1 MQAPEPMKTLTL
13 IERLPF
19 QQRQKNIWKVSWKL
33 AIAASL
39 IAITANISAAE
50 AKDEVLQ
57 VVDQTTKFLITNW
70 IKDDELKKVE
80 PPQVIPL
87 AAGSKVYGACGEKI
101 KGVEVGGSAYCGTT
115 HTIYLVPEELQA
127 FYQAFGPSSVGYV
140 VAHEF
145 GHAIQAAYRVDLAS
159 PALELQADCLA
170 GLLIRSGA
178 QELGVTRDSVIAM
191 ANAAYRIGSESH
203 GSGAQRSYALLSG
216 MGVFKGTCKSE
227 AIQQLADGL
236 NKDSDYLELI
246 SQRSGGSR
254 PDTSGTPYPKTLRT
268 ALDF

>member
-1 MQAPEPMKTLTL
+1 MKTLTS
-13 IERLPF
+13 IEGLRL
-19 QQRQKNIWKVSWKL
+19 QQRQKSQRKVSWKL
-33 AIAASL
+33 AITASL
-39 IAITANISAAE
+39 IAIMANMPAAR
-50 AKDEVLQ
+50 ANNDVLQ
-57 VVDQTTKFLITNW
+57 EIDQATKFLITNW
-70 IKDDELKKVE
+70 IKDDELKKVV

-87 AAGSKVYGACGEKI
+87 AAGSKVYGACVEKI
-101 KGVEVGGSAYCGTT
+101 KGVEVGGSAYCSTT

-159 PALELQADCLA
+159 PARELQADCLA
-170 GLLIRSGA
+170 GFILMKGS
-178 QELGVTRDSVIAM
+178 QELGITRDSVIAM

-216 MGVFKGTCKSE
+216 MGVFKGSCKNE

-236 NKDSDYLELI
+236 NKDSDYLELS
-246 SQRSGGSR
+246 SQRSGGNR
-254 PDTSGTPYPKTLRT
+254 PDTSTTPYPKTLRT